1 MYPTT
6 SGNLKG
12 LPQGVV
18 HANSDLELKPLWST
32 SSSRSKLVSSGP
44 HLRMML
50 RSGHAFTSKC
60 LHFVLGRVNDICHVF
75 SSIMD
80 EQLRILK
87 VIVVQGKKLVI
98 RDSRAV
104 TLMLL
109 SSWGIRQQR
118 PGSFIVA

>member
-1 MYPTT
+1 
-6 SGNLKG
+6 
-12 LPQGVV
+12 
-18 HANSDLELKPLWST
+18 
-32 SSSRSKLVSSGP
+32 
-44 HLRMML
+44 
-50 RSGHAFTSKC
+50 
-60 LHFVLGRVNDICHVF
+60 
-75 SSIMD
+75 MD

>member
-1 MYPTT
+1 MAI
-6 SGNLKG
+6 SG
-12 LPQGVV
+12 
-18 HANSDLELKPLWST
+18 
-32 SSSRSKLVSSGP
+32 
-44 HLRMML
+44 
-50 RSGHAFTSKC
+50 C
-60 LHFVLGRVNDICHVF
+60 LLAM